1 MPYKF
6 IHHKITL
13 LSFKYAIV
21 INLLFDILI
30 YYYLISGG
38 IHMAISVIIVKN
50 IWFYLLP
57 KMNSNKSF
65 NYHIYNGLL
74 ILIKSIYSR
83 DKIIFIIYT
92 NMYLIMIMCIYYM
105 LYLNDDLFK
114 YIAIFLFFIKIV
126 ISYIFFNLSY
136 GK

>member
-50 IWFYLLP
+50 VWFYLLP